1 MVVHM
6 SDVTRKHAFE
16 GLHNF
21 RDFGGYQAGERRMAT
36 GRFYRSANHALVSDA
51 DLERLAAMNIGVVVD
66 LRRPVERERQPSRRW
81 ADFRG
86 VVIENHDPDEGG
98 ETWDV
103 FMAEWDLTYE
113 SYRAYLLRYY
123 ERAPYLPRLIDLY
136 TRYFETLAQNDGAV
150 VVHCAAGKDRTGLVV
165 ALTHALAGVHRDD
178 IVADYMLTNDPE
190 RFNAFGAAWAE
201 NIRAERG
208 QAPTLETM
216 RAVMGVEPIYL
227 EKSLDVIA
235 GRHGG
240 VERYLREAL
249 GVDAARRAAIEK
261 RLFE

>member
-1 MVVHM
+1 MVARM
-6 SDVTRKHAFE
+6 NAVTRKHAFE

-21 RDFGGYQAGERRMAT
+21 RDFGGYQAGDRRMAT
-36 GRFYRSANHALVSDA
+36 GRFYRSANHALVSEA

-81 ADFRG
+81 SDFRG

-136 TRYFETLAQNDGAV
+136 SRYFEMLGQSDGAV

-165 ALTHALAGVHRDD
+165 ALTHALAGVQWAWSRS
-178 IVADYMLTNDPE
+178 ISKNRSTSSP
-190 RFNAFGAAWAE
+190 GAMAASS
-201 NIRAERG
+201 A
-208 QAPTLETM
+208 TC
-216 RAVMGVEPIYL
+216 
-227 EKSLDVIA
+227 
-235 GRHGG
+235 
-240 VERYLREAL
+240 
-249 GVDAARRAAIEK
+249 ARRWAWTPPGGRRSRSGCSSSGTLRRRRISS
-261 RLFE
+261 RRRPGPSRWPSGSCG